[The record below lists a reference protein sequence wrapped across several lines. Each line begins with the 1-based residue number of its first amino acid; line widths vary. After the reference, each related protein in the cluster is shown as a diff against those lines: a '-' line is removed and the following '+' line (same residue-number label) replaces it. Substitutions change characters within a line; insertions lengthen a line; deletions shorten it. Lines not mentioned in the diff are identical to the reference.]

1 MEIARI
7 LFSDEG
13 VINRRQWWLGTLGL
27 LAFQLGMGWLAARHF
42 GRSGLDRAFMLFVSI
57 ALLIPFHSV
66 NAKRFRAIGQPAW
79 LALAGGLTAMASI
92 LAGEFLPEHPVNIPL
107 GLGLLAVIVW
117 FAVALGCYD
126 PPPRIDPDQ
135 RIDPAARRA

>member
-1 MEIARI
+1 MELARI

-27 LAFQLGMGWLAARHF
+27 LAFQLLAGWLAARHF

-57 ALLIPFHSV
+57 ALLIPFHSL
-66 NAKRFRAIGQPAW
+66 NAKRFRAIGQPTW
-79 LALAGGLTAMASI
+79 LALAGGMIAMASI
-92 LAGEFLPEHPVNIPL
+92 IASVFLPGHPVNIPL
-107 GLGLLAVIVW
+107 GLALLVVIVW

-126 PPPRIDPDQ
+126 PPPKIDPG
-135 RIDPAARRA
+135 ARRA

>member
-27 LAFQLGMGWLAARHF
+27 LAFQLLVGWLAAWHF

-57 ALLIPFHSV
+57 ALLIPFHSL
-66 NAKRFRAIGQPAW
+66 NAKRFRAIGQPAP
-79 LALAGGLTAMASI
+79 ARSAG
-92 LAGEFLPEHPVNIPL
+92 AGWRHDGDGVDHCGHVPARTPGQHPARPCAIGRHRLVRGGAGVL
-107 GLGLLAVIVW
+107 
-117 FAVALGCYD
+117 
-126 PPPRIDPDQ
+126 RS
-135 RIDPAARRA
+135 AAED

>member
-27 LAFQLGMGWLAARHF
+27 LAFQLLVGWLAAWHF

-57 ALLIPFHSV
+57 ALLIPFHSL
-66 NAKRFRAIGQPAW
+66 NAKRFRAIGQPTW
-79 LALAGGLTAMASI
+79 LALAGGMTAMASI
-92 LAGEFLPEHPVNIPL
+92 IAGTFLPGHPVNIPL
-107 GLGLLAVIVW
+107 GLALLVVIVW
-117 FAVALGCYD
+117 FAAALGFYD
-126 PPPRIDPDQ
+126 PPPK
-135 RIDPAARRA
+135 IDPAAPRA